1 MQSGSQCMNVGGSL
15 STKASVMN
23 AWVAYY
29 VRPEAWI
36 QVFELRSVC
45 PDCGRPLTVWRHKVS
60 EKTVQ
65 CRDGA
70 NNVEHLA
77 ELY

>member
-1 MQSGSQCMNVGGSL
+1 VHECWRFFVYQGQRYEYVGSFD
-15 STKASVMN
+15 
-23 AWVAYY
+23 Y

-45 PDCGRPLTVWRHKVS
+45 PNCGRPLTVWRHKAS

-70 NNVEHLA
+70 NNVGHLA